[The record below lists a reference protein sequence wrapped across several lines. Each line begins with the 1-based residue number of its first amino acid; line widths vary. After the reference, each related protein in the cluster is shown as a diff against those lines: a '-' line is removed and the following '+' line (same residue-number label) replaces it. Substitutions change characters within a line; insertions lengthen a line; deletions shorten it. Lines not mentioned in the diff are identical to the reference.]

1 MIMNKINNYL
11 LIAGLSISALAC
23 STHAADNKA
32 ESPATSNK
40 LPVDVKVVRYTSLN
54 QEESVAGSI
63 LANREVEISSE
74 LPKKVQTVHFTD
86 GSFVSAGQKL
96 YSLEQADIRAKLKQ
110 VEAELAL
117 ARLSESRLSTLLK
130 NESVRQEEYDVA
142 LTKLQSLEATKE
154 QLEVELSKT
163 TIVAPFSGIVGI
175 SKVQIGSLVTPGT
188 PLVKL
193 QEQGRLKV
201 QFTVSEK
208 YLGSLKKGK
217 FIFFTVL
224 GNENRITAAISATE
238 SGLDAQSRTITVHA
252 ITPNQN
258 GSLKPGMSARVY
270 FSTSS
275 DNAKGLSLPTEAL
288 IPGGNGYNVF
298 VVKSGVAKMVPVTVG
313 NRSEADALITSGLND
328 GDTVMVSNILRS
340 GNGTTVQ
347 IVSSK

>member
-1 MIMNKINNYL
+1 MNKINNYL
-11 LIAGLSISALAC
+11 IIAALSIIALAC

-32 ESPATSNK
+32 ESPVTSNK
-40 LPVDVKVVRYTSLN
+40 LPVDVKVVKYTRLN
-54 QEESVAGSI
+54 QEESVAGSL
-63 LANREVEISSE
+63 LANREVEITSE
-74 LPKKVQTVHFTD
+74 LPKKVQAVHFTD
-86 GSFVSAGQKL
+86 GCFVTAGQKL
-96 YSLEQADIRAKLKQ
+96 YSLEQSDIRAKLKQ
-110 VEAELAL
+110 AEAELAL

-154 QLEVELSKT
+154 QLEVELAKT
-163 TIVAPFSGIVGI
+163 TILAPFSGIVGI

-188 PLVKL
+188 HLVKL

-208 YLGSLKKGK
+208 YLGSLRKGK
-217 FIFFTVL
+217 SIFFTVS
-224 GNENRITAAISATE
+224 GNENRIPATISATE

-252 ITPNQN
+252 ITANQN
-258 GSLKPGMSARVY
+258 GALKPGMSARVY

-275 DNAKGLSLPTEAL
+275 DDAKGLSLPTEAL

-298 VVKSGVAKMVPVTVG
+298 VVKNGAAKMVPVAVG
-313 NRSEADALITSGLND
+313 NRGEAEALITSGLND

-340 GNGTTVQ
+340 GDGTPVQ